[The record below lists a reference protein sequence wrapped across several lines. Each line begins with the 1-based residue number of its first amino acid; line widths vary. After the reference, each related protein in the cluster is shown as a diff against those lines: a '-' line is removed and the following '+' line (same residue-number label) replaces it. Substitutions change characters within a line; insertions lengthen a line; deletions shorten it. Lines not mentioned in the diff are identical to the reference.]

1 MQARNFFLGAV
12 IGSLLGL
19 TGFGHPNGSALAVL
33 VVGVPLMAFGGAD
46 SETGTVAEQILQ
58 EAEDSVKQI
67 RAVIED
73 ARRGNPES
81 QFQLGSMIR
90 DNINE
95 WYKRVPSNDLPNF
108 ESLRTAQ
115 AEAMLEARTWFT
127 RAAEQGHDGAQMEL
141 SKLYRRKYPPDYL
154 SMTDFILS
162 YAWLKVALDKG
173 ASAYTTEFGHKVT
186 TESWLRRKMTAEQV
200 AEAEKLAVKIQ
211 ERIESSKLE

>member
-1 MQARNFFLGAV
+1 MQARNFFPGAV

-33 VVGVPLMAFGGAD
+33 VLGVTPMAFGGSD
-46 SETGTVAEQILQ
+46 SETGTVAEQILR

-67 RAVIED
+67 RTVIEE

-90 DNINE
+90 DNVRN
-95 WYKRVPSNDLPNF
+95 WYKRVPSDALPNF
-108 ESLRTAQ
+108 ESLPKAQ

-127 RAAEQGHDGAQMEL
+127 RAAEQGHYGAQMEL
-141 SKLYRRKYPPDYL
+141 SRLYRRKYPPDYS
-154 SMTDFILS
+154 SMTDYVLA
-162 YAWLKVALDKG
+162 YAWLRVALDKG
-173 ASAYTTEFGHKVT
+173 ASSYTTVFGRRVT

-200 AEAEKLAVKIQ
+200 AEAGKLAVKIQ